1 MKTNLETFLTYT
13 VLYTSAQ
20 TASFLR
26 RAADKG
32 FSLTLMERLVKEFG
46 DQNITSTLT
55 TQYRMHN
62 SIMTWPSHAL
72 YEDGL
77 AAHESV
83 ATHLLRLAMHLL
95 YDLGMCMMLF

>member
-1 MKTNLETFLTYT
+1 M
-13 VLYTSAQ
+13 
-20 TASFLR
+20 
-26 RAADKG
+26 
-32 FSLTLMERLVKEFG
+32 KEFG

-77 AAHESV
+77 TAHESV
-83 ATHLLRLAMHLL
+83 ATHLLRLAMYLL
-95 YDLGMCMMLF
+95 YDLGMCMMLFQVYTMYNKN